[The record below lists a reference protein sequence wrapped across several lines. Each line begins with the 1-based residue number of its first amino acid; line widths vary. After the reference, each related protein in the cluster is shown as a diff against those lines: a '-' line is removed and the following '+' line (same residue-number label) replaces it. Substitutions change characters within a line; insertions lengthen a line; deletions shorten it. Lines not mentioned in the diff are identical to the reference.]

1 MNARWRLTLKL
12 LWMAALVT
20 TFVLLGQVR
29 YDFVYGR
36 F

>member
-1 MNARWRLTLKL
+1 MSGRSRLALKL
-12 LWMAALVT
+12 LWMAVLMTA
-20 TFVLLGQVR
+20 FVLLGHVR